1 MNWQRN
7 TDSVRKRL
15 LKKTLI
21 FLIIVGVPIL
31 LFLFTFS
38 VKKVEVEGSKHYS
51 EQQIKKTL
59 FHSRIDY
66 NSVLFYLKYSYLKKP
81 EIPFV
86 EKIDVELS
94 NSHTVVLSVYEKKI
108 AGCVEFMGEYLYFD
122 KDGIIVESSPTRLKN
137 IPIIEGLEFK
147 EITLHQKLKV
157 QNNALYDI
165 IMNITNLIRKY
176 DVNVDKI
183 CFDQNYEVT
192 LVCDKVN
199 VLMGS
204 KEHYDAV
211 LSDLKN
217 ILQNAKGTGLCE
229 LDMQNYVKG
238 SNVIGKSK

>member
-15 LKKTLI
+15 LKKTLL

-51 EQQIKKTL
+51 EQQIKNML

-66 NSVLFYLKYSYLKKP
+66 NSVLFYFKYSYLKKP

-176 DVNVDKI
+176 DVDVNKI

-192 LVCDKVN
+192 LVCGKVN

-204 KEHYDAV
+204 KDHYDAV

-217 ILQNAKGTGLCE
+217 ILQNAKGTGLYE
-229 LDMQNYVKG
+229 LDMQSYVKG